1 MLARLRAHLKYSN
14 VAATAAV
21 IVALGGGAYAA
32 TQVGTGQIKNN
43 AVTGAKIAKNA
54 VTSPKVKNGS
64 LVIADLKGVNASG
77 GIRGPVGAKGLT
89 GDQGSQGR
97 VGNKGPTGDP
107 GPGGLPGVQGVAG
120 AAGKARAYAI
130 VDVKSDASGTP
141 QLDPARLQGFQAV
154 TRPALGSYCVQLLA
168 GVADPAQVG
177 VGPAIVSPDMAIST
191 VSTGKIVTYVD
202 HGTPLCATTPTS
214 YEVDTF
220 VDGAPSN
227 GVGFDLLV
235 P

>member
-32 TQVGTGQIKNN
+32 TQIGTADLKNN
-43 AVTGAKIAKNA
+43 AVTAPKLAKNA
-54 VTSPKVKNGS
+54 VQSKNVKDGS
-64 LVIADLKGVNASG
+64 LTLKDLGGVNASG
-77 GIRGPVGAKGLT
+77 GIRGPRGKAGA
-89 GDQGSQGR
+89 QGSQGPQGK
-97 VGNKGPTGDP
+97 VGAAGPQGAA
-107 GPGGLPGVQGVAG
+107 GPGGQAGVQGGPG

-130 VDVKSDASGTP
+130 IDVKSDGSGTP
-141 QLDPARLQGFQAV
+141 QLDPARLQGFQTV
-154 TRPALGSYCVQLLA
+154 TRPVAGHYCVTLLA

-177 VGPAIVSPDMAIST
+177 VSPAVATPDNAIST
-191 VSTGKIVTYVD
+191 VTAGKIIAYVD
-202 HGTPLCATTPTS
+202 HSTPNCVTTPPS
-214 YEVDTF
+214 YEVITY

-227 GVGFDLLV
+227 GVGFDLLI

>member
-32 TQVGTGQIKNN
+32 TQIGTADLQNN
-43 AVTGAKIAKNA
+43 AVTNAKLHKDA
-54 VTSPKVKNGS
+54 VTSAKVKNGS
-64 LVIADLKGVNASG
+64 LVLKDLGGVNASG
-77 GIRGPVGAKGLT
+77 GIKGPRGPKGPQ
-89 GDQGSQGR
+89 GDQGSQGKA
-97 VGNKGPTGDP
+97 GLKGPQGDP
-107 GPGGLPGVQGVAG
+107 GPAGAPGVQGTPG

-130 VDVKSDASGTP
+130 VDVKSDGSGTP

-154 TRPALGSYCVQLLA
+154 TRPTAGRYCVQLLA

-177 VGPAIVSPDMAIST
+177 VSPAIASPDMAIST
-191 VSTGKIVTYVD
+191 VSAGKIVTYVD
-202 HGTPLCATTPTS
+202 HNTPNCATTPPS
-214 YEVDTF
+214 FEIATF